1 MQESSE
7 AALFGGATHP
17 LSSLVLLSQMSSMI
31 EEGRHQEVLAI
42 ALQSAHFA
50 GAWEQFE
57 WVGES
62 LQLAAG
68 CGIPHKL
75 H

>member
-1 MQESSE
+1 
-7 AALFGGATHP
+7 
-17 LSSLVLLSQMSSMI
+17 MI

-42 ALQSAHFA
+42 ALQAAHFA

-68 CGIPHKL
+68 CADSSQAPLIVQAAEVIAQSIARSRLCVPATV
-75 H
+75 